1 MIELIMR
8 PKKAERRPWEMF
20 FIGLFWAS
28 ASLLLVTV
36 VFGKDSILKE
46 GSGLLVVIFTVIS
59 CLPFMYYI
67 IKLEEGKDIE
77 INDSGVLI
85 KEHSKAIRALMWL
98 FLGFVV
104 AFAFW
109 YIVLPLTFT
118 PASFIVTGLLP
129 LVFYLVTSKE
139 IEIKNSLL
147 IVTVS
152 FGILFVFW
160 GLMFLAGSSPL
171 TIGGDSGQNFNFQIK
186 TFCAIN
192 SPSHYNYCLEE
203 HGIPIATGSVSGTS
217 AFLSIFANNIYVLIF
232 TILFSLAF
240 GAGAIFILVWNAS
253 VIAAAIGIFSK
264 GKLSGLGLGLLRYM
278 VHGIP
283 EISAYF
289 VGALAGGIVSVA
301 VIRRD
306 LQGEGMWKILQDS
319 LLMIIIAIVILVI
332 SGLMEVYLTPLLF

>member
-1 MIELIMR
+1 MIELIMK
-8 PKKAERRPWEMF
+8 PKRAERRPWELF
-20 FIGLFWAS
+20 FVGMFWAS
-28 ASLLLVTV
+28 VSLLLVTW
-36 VFGKDSILKE
+36 FFSKDSILKE

-77 INDSGVLI
+77 ISDSGRLI
-85 KEHSKAIRALMWL
+85 REHSKAIRALMWL

-104 AFAFW
+104 AFSFW
-109 YIVLPLTFT
+109 YIVMP
-118 PASFIVTGLLP
+118 
-129 LVFYLVTSKE
+129 
-139 IEIKNSLL
+139 
-147 IVTVS
+147 
-152 FGILFVFW
+152 
-160 GLMFLAGSSPL
+160 
-171 TIGGDSGQNFNFQIK
+171 DSAGQNFNFQIK

-192 SPSHYNYCLEE
+192 SPQHYSYCLEE
-203 HGIPIATGSVSGTS
+203 HGIPSITGAASGTA

-253 VIAAAIGIFSK
+253 VIAAAIGIFAK
-264 GKLSGLGLGLLRYM
+264 GELVGLGLGLLRYM
-278 VHGIP
+278 IHGIP

-301 VIRRD
+301 VIRKD

-319 LLMIIIAIVILVI
+319 LLLIIIAIIILVI
-332 SGLMEVYLTPLLF
+332 AGLMEVYLTPLLF